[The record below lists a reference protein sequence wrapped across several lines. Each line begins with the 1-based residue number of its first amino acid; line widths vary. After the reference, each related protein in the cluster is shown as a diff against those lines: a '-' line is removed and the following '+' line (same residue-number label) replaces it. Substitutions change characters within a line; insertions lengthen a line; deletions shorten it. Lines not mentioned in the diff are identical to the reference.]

1 MHPQKKLL
9 ANPESR
15 DLYSKA
21 QQKPI
26 KNAPAPLRVKWWGP
40 KHLRPSY
47 LCELNLYQKFQ
58 SSSTAP
64 FDKIV
69 GKFATTQC
77 DEKGL
82 NFFLKLPFSIFS
94 LRFQILDHKRKVFQ
108 NWILPTRTHFQA
120 QNRTFR
126 QWLFKNTKGPF
137 FLKRPVVI
145 HKQA

>member
-1 MHPQKKLL
+1 MYPQKKLL

-82 NFFLKLPFSIFS
+82 SRFLYFPCVFGYWTIKEKFFKIEFYLLGLVFTLKIVHLGKDFLKML
-94 LRFQILDHKRKVFQ
+94 KV
-108 NWILPTRTHFQA
+108 HFFWNA
-120 QNRTFR
+120 
-126 QWLFKNTKGPF
+126 L
-137 FLKRPVVI
+137 
-145 HKQA
+145 